1 MMYKIGMALLT
12 LVVLVWLFSF
22 GILCLLLL
30 AKGVNTVPGY
40 GPEYDFT
47 KFQFV
52 PFSVFIILIPAYLVA
67 GWYLAG
73 LCVWYDELGIKLR
86 RRQNEPI

>member
-1 MMYKIGMALLT
+1 MYGIGKVLLT
-12 LVVLVWLFSF
+12 LVVYVWLFSF

-52 PFSVFIILIPAYLVA
+52 PYPLFIILIPAYLVA

-73 LCVWYDELGIKLR
+73 LCVWSDELGNKLR
-86 RRQNEPI
+86 WR